1 MKYSLLLSGTGGQ
14 GVMSAGA
21 SLAASA
27 AEVGY
32 ATFVPWYGAAQ
43 RGGVAKCTVVLSDK
57 PVISP
62 LPGKCMGMIAMSDEA
77 CQKGLSELIPDGLVI
92 RNSDRCKSKIRSGG
106 VYLLDIPSDSM
117 AKELGDIRMSNMIL
131 IGALLGFTKMLP
143 KEVVAAGLRKKLAGK
158 PEIVLQLNSRALDLG
173 FDFGADMTHIRKLEA
188 RAAVNSKYSVD
199 TTTVGEILDTPE
211 LRALVEKMFPQVLNH
226 PLLETGRT
234 FKFIDAVPYM
244 KDMLKD
250 EDLDNFRDA
259 LEEIQ

>member
-1 MKYSLLLSGTGGQ
+1 
-14 GVMSAGA
+14 
-21 SLAASA
+21 
-27 AEVGY
+27 
-32 ATFVPWYGAAQ
+32 
-43 RGGVAKCTVVLSDK
+43 
-57 PVISP
+57 
-62 LPGKCMGMIAMSDEA
+62 
-77 CQKGLSELIPDGLVI
+77 
-92 RNSDRCKSKIRSGG
+92 
-106 VYLLDIPSDSM
+106 
-117 AKELGDIRMSNMIL
+117 
-131 IGALLGFTKMLP
+131 MLP

-173 FDFGADMTHIRKLEA
+173 FDFGADMTHIKKLEA